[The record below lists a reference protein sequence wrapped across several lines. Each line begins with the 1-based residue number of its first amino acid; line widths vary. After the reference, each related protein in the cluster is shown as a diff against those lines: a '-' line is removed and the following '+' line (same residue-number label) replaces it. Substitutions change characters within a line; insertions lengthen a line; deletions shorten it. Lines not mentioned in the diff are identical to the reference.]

1 MVVHNMTVSSHDIG
15 ATMNAIRFSRWVAWS
30 GCHSPNVHG
39 TQKSKSTKMA
49 RSDLAVADGLRP
61 HVGAS
66 NGTKLTVSIDQMCT
80 SEAAMEAR

>member
-1 MVVHNMTVSSHDIG
+1 MYMEQRSQSLPRSDVTL
-15 ATMNAIRFSRWVAWS
+15 
-30 GCHSPNVHG
+30 
-39 TQKSKSTKMA
+39 A